1 MRSRAAPDSSAI
13 AKLGANDPI
22 DSRPASERLT
32 AKGQVQVELGYV
44 QRGRNREPAAA
55 RMWASTARRT
65 SRTSFSSHGPSVAQ
79 LPNPVTHCARTCCD
93 VRWGGRR
100 VAPTMTY
107 QMNSSRYLAAVCA
120 RRSRAAPAA
129 VSQAELVRRWR
140 PDGPRPAADPPGG
153 RVWRADGSSS
163 RALPRELRSPGRPTL
178 TGASGHELRL
188 DGLAC
193 AVGDPMPADDAGGS
207 TTSRLEPPDARV
219 LWFRAHRL
227 GFRASLDV
235 RFATGARLL
244 SLGHCVV
251 ARRCPGAT
259 WLCCVRI
266 RSVGARH
273 RSRRGSRDR
282 RLWPAWCTSRR
293 RRSCAL
299 LLAGPSRIASWV
311 DGRQRSR
318 S

>member
-1 MRSRAAPDSSAI
+1 MESHAAAHACRDTLDPARAPTSADNQAKRAVQTGAIPLANAIAPAPDSSAI

-22 DSRPASERLT
+22 DSRPASERPT

-100 VAPTMTY
+100 VVPTMTY

-140 PDGPRPAADPPGG
+140 RDGPRPAADSPGG

-219 LWFRAHRL
+219 LWSRAQRL

-235 RFATGARLL
+235 RF
-244 SLGHCVV
+244 CN
-251 ARRCPGAT
+251 
-259 WLCCVRI
+259 
-266 RSVGARH
+266 RS
-273 RSRRGSRDR
+273 
-282 RLWPAWCTSRR
+282 PAPLTRAL
-293 RRSCAL
+293 RRSPEVSRCYVVVLCAYPICWS
-299 LLAGPSRIASWV
+299 AP
-311 DGRQRSR
+311 
-318 S
+318 

>member
-1 MRSRAAPDSSAI
+1 M
-13 AKLGANDPI
+13 
-22 DSRPASERLT
+22 
-32 AKGQVQVELGYV
+32 

-140 PDGPRPAADPPGG
+140 PDGPRPAADPRGG

-163 RALPRELRSPGRPTL
+163 RALPRELRSPGTADPDR
-178 TGASGHELRL
+178 GVAGDDVRL
-188 DGLAC
+188 DVLAF
-193 AVGDPMPADDAGGS
+193 AVGGPDPGG
-207 TTSRLEPPDARV
+207 RRWQLYHDPFEAPDARI
-219 LWFRAHRL
+219 LWSRAHRL
-227 GFRASLDV
+227 AFRASLDV

-273 RSRRGSRDR
+273 
-282 RLWPAWCTSRR
+282 
-293 RRSCAL
+293 
-299 LLAGPSRIASWV
+299 
-311 DGRQRSR
+311 
-318 S
+318 